1 MKKRVKVVHLTTV
14 HHPYDP
20 RIYYKQCMSLHESD
34 RYDVTL
40 IAQAPKEGID
50 KTKPIEHIVLP
61 TYKKRLSR
69 MIFGTRHVYKQAKA
83 LQADIYVF
91 HDPELLWVGKRLKR
105 KDNVVVYDIHEDY
118 VTSILQKTYLNKS
131 FREMAAKMYTI
142 LEKIC
147 TTNMELSLA
156 EKYYKDFYPNGT
168 CILNYPIVNETLMKQ
183 DDSGQTIEKKLLY
196 TGNVT
201 KDRGAL
207 IHASLPTLDADI
219 EMQFIGK
226 CQGKLAKEMNK
237 TAGKSKDRLHIEGI
251 DTFVV
256 KDQIDKMYHQH
267 RWLAGVALFPPTKH
281 YMKKE
286 LTKFF
291 EYMSAGIPILCSDF
305 PLWKDFVEEHQCG
318 IAVDPYDEAAI
329 QEAIQFLKNHPEKAA
344 ELGANGRH
352 AIANDLNWKA
362 EEKKLFSWYDEL
374 VKEKC

>member
-1 MKKRVKVVHLTTV
+1 LTTV

-207 IHASLPTLDADI
+207 IHASL
-219 EMQFIGK
+219 
-226 CQGKLAKEMNK
+226 
-237 TAGKSKDRLHIEGI
+237 
-251 DTFVV
+251 
-256 KDQIDKMYHQH
+256 
-267 RWLAGVALFPPTKH
+267 
-281 YMKKE
+281 
-286 LTKFF
+286 
-291 EYMSAGIPILCSDF
+291 
-305 PLWKDFVEEHQCG
+305 
-318 IAVDPYDEAAI
+318 
-329 QEAIQFLKNHPEKAA
+329 
-344 ELGANGRH
+344 
-352 AIANDLNWKA
+352 
-362 EEKKLFSWYDEL
+362 
-374 VKEKC
+374 